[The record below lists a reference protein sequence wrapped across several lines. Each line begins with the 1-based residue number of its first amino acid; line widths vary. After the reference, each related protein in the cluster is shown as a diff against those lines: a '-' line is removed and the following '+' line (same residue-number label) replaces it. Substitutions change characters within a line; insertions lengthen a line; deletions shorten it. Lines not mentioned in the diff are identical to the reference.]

1 MYVPN
6 WHLCITRC
14 FMFVSPLDA
23 HELLLQVVLVCID
36 LTDPAA
42 LMSTQTV
49 TEQGNLEIGGFN
61 TVCAD
66 SL

>member
-1 MYVPN
+1 
-6 WHLCITRC
+6 
-14 FMFVSPLDA
+14 MFVSPLDA